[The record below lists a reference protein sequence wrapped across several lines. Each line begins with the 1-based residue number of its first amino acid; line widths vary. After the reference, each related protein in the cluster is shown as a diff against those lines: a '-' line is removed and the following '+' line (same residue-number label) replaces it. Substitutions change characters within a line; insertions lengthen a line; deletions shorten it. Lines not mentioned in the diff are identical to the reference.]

1 VVTEGKSDRAG
12 GSTSEVAEY
21 YMEMGQFTVHITGK
35 KNSKG
40 RSANTGTK
48 RQRFVRSKCV
58 QIEVSGVYLLRKDP
72 KLEIPI

>member
-1 VVTEGKSDRAG
+1 
-12 GSTSEVAEY
+12 
-21 YMEMGQFTVHITGK
+21 MEMGQFTVHITGK